1 VEEFSMN
8 PPAILSNHHAI
19 GAALVLYEYLA
30 AQTTPRNE
38 QWLAVAGG
46 IWVSIEQLAYRL
58 DTTAPTIERW
68 RKRLERYGYI
78 HSEKVRPRF
87 RKFWI
92 ANEKAWPRELSQ
104 LQAPATSFV
113 N

>member
-1 VEEFSMN
+1 MI
-8 PPAILSNHHAI
+8 PAIPAILSNHRAI
-19 GAALVLYEYLA
+19 GPALALHQYLVA
-30 AQTTPRNE
+30 HTTPGGE

-68 RKRLERYGYI
+68 RRRLERYGYV

-87 RKFWI
+87 RKFWV
-92 ANEKAWPRELSQ
+92 ANENAWPREQSL